1 MKDRTISA
9 RNLALLVALMV
20 FNSMLVSG
28 FSETGHNMWL
38 GVVIG
43 LLLYLPLMLLTCR
56 IASLHKGKGIF
67 ELIPELLGRLA
78 RPVMLLFTVYMLFLT
93 ALVVCNFVGF
103 ITEISLRKTPFLM
116 VTLGL
121 LAAGV
126 YLAASG
132 LQGMGK
138 WAFGVCFPVLGA
150 VLLTMLLSSNLMDWR
165 NLLPLNGAKP
175 LLLLQE
181 GAYGGM
187 IAFGETSLLLAFT
200 GRLKLGDSPYKAY
213 ALGVSLSFVALLFSY
228 LRNIL
233 VLGGAF
239 IKVATFPPYII
250 ARIIKIGQFLEHIE
264 SVISFVYTLFGITKV
279 AICLRIATMG
289 VAKLMGAKE
298 NDKRLL
304 VPVAALTFLLC
315 TGIAADVGEML
326 RIVSV
331 YFYFAFPFTVLLPFT
346 LWLVSEW
353 RQRRSLSA
361 LAKSRSN

>member
-9 RNLALLVALMV
+9 RNLALLIALMV

-28 FSETGHNMWL
+28 FSETGHNMWM

-56 IASLHKGKGIF
+56 IAVLHKGKGLF

-121 LAAGV
+121 HAAGV

-150 VLLTMLLSSNLMDWR
+150 VLLTMLLSSNLMDWH
-165 NLLPLNGAKP
+165 NLLPLGSASP

-200 GRLKLGDSPYKAY
+200 SRLKPDDSPYKAF
-213 ALGVSLSFVALLFSY
+213 AIGIGLSFAALLFSF

-233 VLGGAF
+233 VLGGSF
-239 IKVATFPPYII
+239 IKVVTFPPYII

-264 SVISFVYTLFGITKV
+264 SVISFIYTLFGITKV
-279 AICLRIATMG
+279 AICLRIA
-289 VAKLMGAKE
+289 AMGAARLMDMDE
-298 NDKRLL
+298 NDRRLL
-304 VPVAALTFLLC
+304 IPTAALVLVLC
-315 TGIAADVGEML
+315 AGISADVGEIL
-326 RIVSV
+326 SIVSV
-331 YFYFAFPFTVLLPFT
+331 YFYLAFPFTVLLP
-346 LWLVSEW
+346 LAIWLFSE
-353 RQRRSLSA
+353 RRHSRRSPLEN
-361 LAKSRSN
+361 RPPN